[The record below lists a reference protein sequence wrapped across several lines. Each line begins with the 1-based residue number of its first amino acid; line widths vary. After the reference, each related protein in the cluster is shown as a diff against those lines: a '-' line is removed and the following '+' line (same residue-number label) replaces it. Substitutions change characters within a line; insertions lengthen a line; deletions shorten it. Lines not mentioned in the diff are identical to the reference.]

1 MTIKII
7 NSKLIK
13 FLSIVPDK
21 EADGTAGIELRYEY
35 GTLVLTHHQ
44 QGMLIQSN
52 RRLPPTDDK
61 WSIMVD
67 HTSLMEE
74 LSKFNTKDEATLFV
88 KDDDLCIAVGQG
100 KITLSPKGN
109 LFEFDPDLLEL
120 DSQTI
125 VLSGQTW
132 TELVAAAQVA
142 KSAKEDQ
149 PEIIRRGIQLEFDE
163 TKQSDW
169 TTGSVTAHSG
179 NIWCYRIFHL
189 QAGLTENRRFI
200 LPIKVVDVVK
210 KMKPSTIK
218 MTAHYKLEQILIE
231 TDRGCVLA
239 DLIQGDFSFSFFNRS
254 FDAECGKQ
262 WLSEESL
269 TVYLKK
275 NKKDLQDAIA
285 QVVKNRA
292 KNVRLVFNNQSLTI
306 ESSKTKKIS
315 IPTEPYHE
323 FTATVTVPATAL
335 LEALKTIPFNESVF
349 LEFPEAGVHTFQVR
363 TVTGIM
369 YIFLVAVE
377 AEGHIVESSKEIL
390 KAPKPERQEVSRGN
404 HEDGS
409 EYVVELVEQ
418 SPLEEVL
425 PIEEQE
431 KKREELGQKYG
442 FDKVELAEAV
452 DTAATLRKKIKKLIK
467 DIDSNI
473 AKIQDQQTNA
483 VKLVKEKP
491 DVKDLAQENEKI
503 LAKCHQQLE
512 ELQLIKEKLQ
522 QVVTEAEDA
531 EADLENYSNVYTLTI
546 EKLKEISLK
555 MLWWGG
561 RTIEFLFKEEKTWHL
576 ELKILEPK
584 RR

>member
-1 MTIKII
+1 M
-7 NSKLIK
+7 NNLELIK
-13 FLSIVPDK
+13 FLSIAPDK
-21 EADGTAGIELRYEY
+21 ETDGTAPIELRYEY
-35 GTLVLTHHQ
+35 GTLILTHHQ
-44 QGMLIQSN
+44 QGMLVQSS
-52 RRLPPTDDK
+52 RHLLPTDDK
-61 WSIMVD
+61 WSIMAD

-74 LSKFNTKDEATLFV
+74 LSKFKAKDEVTLFV
-88 KDDDLCIAVGQG
+88 KDGDLCIAVGQG

-109 LFEFDPDLLEL
+109 PLEFDPDLLEL
-120 DSQTI
+120 DSQTTA
-125 VLSGQTW
+125 LSGKTW

-142 KSAKEDQ
+142 KSAEEDQ

-169 TTGSVTAHSG
+169 TRGSVTAHSG
-179 NIWCYRIFHL
+179 NVWCYRIFHL
-189 QAGLTENRRFI
+189 QDGLTENRRFI
-200 LPIKVVDVVK
+200 LPIKVVDLVK

-218 MTAHYKLEQILIE
+218 MTADYKFGQILIE

-239 DLIQGDFSFSFFNRS
+239 DLIQGNFPRFDGFLNSEFCKQYRS
-254 FDAECGKQ
+254 KEN
-262 WLSEESL
+262 L
-269 TVYLKK
+269 TVYLEK

-285 QVVKNRA
+285 QAVKNRS
-292 KNVRLVFNNQSLTI
+292 KDVRLVFNNQSLSI
-306 ESSKTKKIS
+306 ESSKTKNIS
-315 IPTEPYHE
+315 IPAKADCN
-323 FTATVTVPATAL
+323 FTGSVKVAATAL
-335 LEALKTIPFNESVF
+335 LEALKTMSANHYVF
-349 LEFPEAGVHTFQVR
+349 LEFPAAGVHKFEVS

-377 AEGHIVESSKEIL
+377 AEAHIVESAKEVL
-390 KAPKPERQEVSRGN
+390 KEPKPERQEVSRG
-404 HEDGS
+404 EDADGS
-409 EYVVELVEQ
+409 KYVVELVEQ

-452 DTAATLRKKIKKLIK
+452 DTAATLRKKVKKLIK
-467 DIDSNI
+467 NIDSEI

-491 DVKDLAQENEKI
+491 DVKDLAQENEKF
-503 LAKCHQQLE
+503 LTKCHQQLE
-512 ELQLIKEKLQ
+512 ELQLLKKKLQ

-531 EADLENYSNVYTLTI
+531 EANLGNYSNVYTLTI
-546 EKLKEISLK
+546 EKLKEMSLK

-561 RTIEFLFKEEKTWHL
+561 RTIEFLFKEEKTWRL
-576 ELKILEPK
+576 ELKIIEPQ

>member
-1 MTIKII
+1 MN
-7 NSKLIK
+7 NSELIK
-13 FLSIVPDK
+13 FLSIAPDK
-21 EADGTAGIELRYEY
+21 ETDGTAPIELRYEY
-35 GTLVLTHHQ
+35 GTLILTHHQ
-44 QGMLIQSN
+44 QGMLVQSS
-52 RRLPPTDDK
+52 RPLPSTDEK

-74 LSKFNTKDEATLFV
+74 LSKFNAKDEATLFV
-88 KDDDLCIAVGQG
+88 KDGDLCIAVGQG

-109 LFEFDPDLLEL
+109 PLEFDPDLLEL

-125 VLSGQTW
+125 ALSGQTW

-169 TTGSVTAHSG
+169 TRGSVTAHSG
-179 NIWCYRIFHL
+179 NVWCYRIFHL
-189 QAGLTENRRFI
+189 QAELTENRRFI

-218 MTAHYKLEQILIE
+218 MTTDYKLEQILIE
-231 TDRGCVLA
+231 TDRGYVLA
-239 DLIQGDFSFSFFNRS
+239 DLIQGDFSFFNWS

-269 TVYLKK
+269 TVYLEK
-275 NKKDLQDAIA
+275 NKKDFQDAIA
-285 QVVKNRA
+285 QAVKNRA
-292 KNVRLVFNNQSLTI
+292 KNVKLIFNNQSLTI

-335 LEALKTIPFNESVF
+335 LGALKTIPVNHSVF
-349 LEFPEAGVHTFQVR
+349 LDFPEAGVHTFKVN

-369 YIFLVAVE
+369 YIFFVAVE
-377 AEGHIVESSKEIL
+377 VDAHIVESSKEIL
-390 KAPKPERQEVSRGN
+390 KEPKPERQEVSRGKN
-404 HEDGS
+404 EDGS
-409 EYVVELVEQ
+409 KYVVELVEQ

-452 DTAATLRKKIKKLIK
+452 DTAATLRKKVKKLIK
-467 DIDSNI
+467 NIDSEI
-473 AKIQDQQTNA
+473 AKIQEHQTNA

-491 DVKDLAQENEKI
+491 DVKDLAQENEKF
-503 LAKCHQQLE
+503 LTKCHQQLE
-512 ELQLIKEKLQ
+512 ELQLLKEKLQ
-522 QVVTEAEDA
+522 QVVTEAEDT
-531 EADLENYSNVYTLTI
+531 EADLGNYSNVYTLTI
-546 EKLKEISLK
+546 EKLKEMSLK

-576 ELKILEPK
+576 ELKIIEPQ